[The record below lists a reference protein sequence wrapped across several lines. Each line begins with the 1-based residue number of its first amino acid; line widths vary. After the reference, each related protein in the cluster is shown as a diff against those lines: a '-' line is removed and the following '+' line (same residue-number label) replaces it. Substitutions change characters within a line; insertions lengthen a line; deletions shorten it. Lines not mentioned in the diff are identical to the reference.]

1 MLFENPKHNY
11 AFILSFTALTVFLD
25 QYLRSIPSLDM
36 ANPENPPFIVSN
48 LSTIVYLIF
57 GVYFGIFFLVLTYYV
72 LGPKLNK
79 SAKNL
84 SKYGI
89 RSAATLV
96 MVFVDLLSVMATEHD
111 FVMRVFHLGP
121 TLAPLQEFFIFPV
134 FPILGL
140 YLAWGLRNQKLEYVE
155 SH

>member
-1 MLFENPKHNY
+1 MLSENPKHNY

-25 QYLRSIPSLDM
+25 HYLNSIPPLNM
-36 ANPENPPFIVSN
+36 TNPGTPPFIVVN
-48 LSTIVYLIF
+48 LPTIVYLIF
-57 GVYFGIFFLVLTYYV
+57 GMYFGVFFLALIYYI
-72 LGPKLNK
+72 LGPKLKK

-89 RSAATLV
+89 RSFATLV

-121 TLAPLQEFFIFPV
+121 TLSTLQEIFIFPI

-140 YLAWGLRNQKLEYVE
+140 YLTWGLRNQKLEYVVA
-155 SH
+155 H